1 MLSNDNDVRTFG
13 RFHRL
18 TPMKNANFA
27 ALDVPDL
34 LVSKVTEQ
42 FPLSAAD
49 QSSLRA
55 LPYRI
60 KTVASGQDVVRQG
73 DRPDVAVCVLKGMLA
88 RYHIL
93 PNGDR
98 RYLSFHIT
106 GDLPDVQSLF
116 LKIMDH
122 SVCGLN
128 QAVLALLPHAPLIKL
143 IQRRPQICVA
153 LWRLTL
159 ADAAIF
165 RQAISNNSRTHVAR
179 LAHLFC
185 EQYFRA
191 KKNGLTD
198 GNSCRFP
205 VNQVQIGQALGMSHI
220 SVNRALKR
228 LRKSRSVE
236 FRAGVLTI
244 TDWSRLVESAGFD
257 PLYLHVAE

>member
-1 MLSNDNDVRTFG
+1 MTNVS
-13 RFHRL
+13 
-18 TPMKNANFA
+18 FA

-34 LVSKVTEQ
+34 LVSKAAEHS
-42 FPLSAAD
+42 PLSSAD
-49 QSSLRA
+49 ISSLRA

-60 KTVASGQDVVRQG
+60 KTVMPGQDVVRQG
-73 DRPDVAVCVLKGMLA
+73 DRPDVAVCVLQGMLA

-98 RYLSFHIT
+98 QYLSFHIT

-116 LKIMDH
+116 LKVMDH
-122 SVCGLN
+122 SVCGMS
-128 QAVLALLPHAPLIKL
+128 QAVLALIPHEPLIKL
-143 IQRRPQICVA
+143 IQRRPPICIA

-165 RQAISNNSRTHVAR
+165 RQAITNNSRTHMAR

-205 VNQVQIGQALGMSHI
+205 VNQAQIGQALGMSHI
-220 SVNRALKR
+220 SVNRALQW
-228 LRKSRSVE
+228 LRKSRLVE

-244 TDWSRLVESAGFD
+244 TDWPRLVESAGFD
-257 PLYLHVAE
+257 QLYLHVAE